1 MGRKI
6 LFLLKDIKNIY
17 KKNIFYYFLA
27 SLIFSYSISKENS
40 KIFSSTSNLFSA
52 LLVIEIAYIAIFYS
66 GTEGTKK
73 AKAQEYNKSKKISFY
88 DYLLVKNYFSILLK
102 FLVIFLLY
110 IIEIYNI
117 FNFSVSIF
125 IFDISIYNT
134 VIGIA
139 FLSIIITVDLVVSM
153 YYFLRGS

>member
-6 LFLLKDIKNIY
+6 LYLFKDVKDIY
-17 KKNIFYYFLA
+17 KKNIFYYFVV
-27 SLIFSYSISKENS
+27 SLILSCSISKENG
-40 KIFSSTSNLFSA
+40 KIFSSTSDLFSS

-66 GTEGTKK
+66 GTEGSKK
-73 AKAQEYNKSKKISFY
+73 AKAQEYSKSKKISFY

-117 FNFSVSIF
+117 FNYSISIF
-125 IFDISIYNT
+125 IFDISVYNT

-139 FLSIIITVDLVVSM
+139 FLAIIITVDLVVSM